1 MDINVLDP
9 RETLDYLL
17 EGNTL
22 TPEHLDRFLQ
32 ANPEEG
38 QYLDYKDGIVTT
50 QQERANGRKIVR
62 EYINGFAN
70 SDGGILIIGVGRSKP
85 REIKPCT
92 SPSSEPLDKWAEN
105 CVHEMVPFFSPQ
117 PRFQVV
123 NHSRGLVLV
132 ISVARA
138 PSLVYCGQRTY
149 FLRINQ
155 TTLEAPEYLISD
167 LVLGR
172 RQHSLLDLHYIDMD
186 EKKDDFRLLGRLAD
200 DVSVRDVSFTFAM
213 ENMSLLAASDI
224 EVGMLSWSFTDQE
237 RNINRYLLS
246 YVDIVNTNHSASWT
260 SFRPIHDSSKNRTGD
275 RMDLDTFQQR
285 IIQLPHLYRYRFPL
299 VNNGKANC
307 AMYLLS
313 KGAPPTWFQLEY
325 TYGSGSDGSVV
336 LTRKG
341 SGRPKVSWEDKGFY

>member
-70 SDGGILIIGVGRSKP
+70 SDGGILIIGVGRSSP

-92 SPSSEPLDKWAEN
+92 SPGSEPLDKWAES
-105 CVHEMVPFFSPQ
+105 CVHEMSPFFSPQ
-117 PRFQVV
+117 PRFQVI

-132 ISVARA
+132 IAVARA
-138 PSLVYCGQRTY
+138 PSLVYCGQRKY

-155 TTLEAPEYLISD
+155 TTLEAPEHLISD

-172 RQHSLLDLHYIDMD
+172 RQYPLLDLHYIDMD
-186 EKKDDFRLLGRLAD
+186 EKKSDFPLPEKLED
-200 DVSVRDVSFTFAM
+200 NVSVRDVSFTYAM
-213 ENMSLLAASDI
+213 ENMSLLVASDI
-224 EVGMLSWSFTDQE
+224 EVGMLSWSFTDQGK
-237 RNINRYLLS
+237 NINRYLSS
-246 YVDIVNTNHSASWT
+246 YVDIVNTNRWP

-275 RMDLDTFQQR
+275 RMDLGTFQQR
-285 IIQLPHLYRYRFPL
+285 RIQLPYLYRYRFPL

-325 TYGSGSDGSVV
+325 TYGSGSKGSAV
-336 LTRKG
+336 LTHKG
-341 SGRPKVSWEDKGFY
+341 SGRPKVSWEASGF